1 MVLFLLLFFMA
12 IDRPLPMMGWRV
24 LSSRQIALFLL
35 LLVLLL
41 LQQIMM
47 VMPFLLPTLTLPPMF
62 EPHLKTALCTPSRAE
77 TTVSAMRK
85 S

>member
-1 MVLFLLLFFMA
+1 MGLFLLLFLTA
-12 IDRPLPMMGWRV
+12 IDRPLPMRGWRV
-24 LSSRQIALFLL
+24 LSSRQIALLL
-35 LLVLLL
+35 LLLILLL

-47 VMPFLLPTLTLPPMF
+47 AMPFLLPTLNLPPMF
-62 EPHLKTALCTPSRAE
+62 EPHSKTALCTPSRAE